1 MATAVDAALGLSARE
16 ARRVRLISGV
26 SDGQSPAIRYACFVR
41 TFSRER
47 ALTWFLEMAPS

>member
-1 MATAVDAALGLSARE
+1 MATAVDAALGLSARQM
-16 ARRVRLISGV
+16 RHVRMIRGV
-26 SDGQSPAIRYACFVR
+26 ADGQSPAIRYACFVR